1 MPPPRRSGSN
11 VFNILLGLG
20 LPWWIK
26 AAADGEP
33 YAVPDFSAVGEPLII
48 LLIYVVLFMVVV
60 MAGGWQL
67 SRRVG
72 VSLLA
77 CQAAYTGWTMLR
89 NFPVGAPVIAF

>member
-1 MPPPRRSGSN
+1 M
-11 VFNILLGLG
+11 LC
-20 LPWWIK
+20 
-26 AAADGEP
+26 
-33 YAVPDFSAVGEPLII
+33 
-48 LLIYVVLFMVVV
+48 YVVLFMVVV